1 MFISAT
7 MLWQTIQ
14 MKGEIISINI
24 APLEYLLPQWG
35 YNVLCSKDEGKKYS
49 QEQLSLYN
57 VNTQKWIYLN
67 VFMGRRW
74 I

>member
-1 MFISAT
+1 
-7 MLWQTIQ
+7 

-35 YNVLCSKDEGKKYS
+35 YNVLCSKDEEKKYS
-49 QEQLSLYN
+49 QEQLSLCN
-57 VNTQKWIYLN
+57 VNTQKWIYVN
-67 VFMGRRW
+67 VFMRRRW